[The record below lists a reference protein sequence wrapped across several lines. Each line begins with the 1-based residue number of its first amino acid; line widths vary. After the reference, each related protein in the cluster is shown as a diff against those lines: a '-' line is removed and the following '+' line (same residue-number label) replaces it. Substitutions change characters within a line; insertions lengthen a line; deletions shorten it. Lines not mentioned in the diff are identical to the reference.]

1 MVLPIN
7 PERVA
12 RLTTLGLNEQ
22 QARAYLAL
30 LDVETA
36 TVNDLARAS
45 RVPRAKL
52 YEVLEGLSRKGLLET
67 IPGSPQR
74 FRANALSALYET
86 RAEELRAEERQL
98 KRTIGEM
105 MVELLPNPKDAAPEG
120 ERDFL
125 HLAKGRTV
133 FIATMRQMVGRTE
146 GSVLVLGDK
155 LFVPRIK
162 LYDDLY
168 QSLALFSQ
176 KAEVR
181 FLVPEDAVLAIDGR
195 RIHVDEIIDHV
206 RSLPIKGGDVMTVV
220 FDEREMLEVHFL
232 PNDLHPSRGA
242 DRIVVNRD
250 PDMATQRAA
259 LLRSAWASAMPL
271 QSGLAAGRR

>member
-1 MVLPIN
+1 M
-7 PERVA
+7 
-12 RLTTLGLNEQ
+12 
-22 QARAYLAL
+22 AL

-36 TVNDLARAS
+36 TVNDLARSS

-52 YEVLEGLSRKGLLET
+52 YEVLEGLSRKGLLDT

-105 MVELLPNPKDAAPEG
+105 MVELLPKAKDAAPEA

-133 FIATMRQMVGRTE
+133 FVATFRHMLSRTE
-146 GSVLVLGDK
+146 KSVLVLGDR

-162 LYDDLY
+162 LYEELY

-176 KAEVR
+176 RAEVR
-181 FLVPEDAVLAIDGR
+181 FLVPADAVLAVDGR
-195 RIHVDEIIDHV
+195 RVHIDEIVDNV
-206 RSLPIKGGDVMTVV
+206 RSLAIKGGDVLTVV
-220 FDEREMLEVHFL
+220 FDEQEMLEVHFL

-250 PDMATQRAA
+250 PDMATQRAV
-259 LLRSAWASAMPL
+259 LLRSAWSSAVPL
-271 QSGLAAGRR
+271 QSGLAARKT